1 MDLHKN
7 LQKNPTLATT
17 TYLGKCIKVVKVKR
31 VSLPH
36 YVGVVGLAQL
46 FEEGDLPQDG
56 HGHPVLRQGQ
66 LHLLDGHDLVTQRVP
81 GLVDGPVGSW
91 GDNGLLRRRERKGR
105 KQIVRWWWT
114 RREERGGESTR
125 LSLVSSMLR
134 R

>member
-17 TYLGKCIKVVKVKR
+17 TCLVKCIKVVKVNMP
-31 VSLPH
+31 SLPD

-66 LHLLDGHDLVTQRVP
+66 LHLLDGHDLVTERVP
-81 GLVDGPVGSW
+81 GFVHGPVGSC
-91 GDNGLLRRRERKGR
+91 GR
-105 KQIVRWWWT
+105 QCIT
-114 RREERGGESTR
+114 REERTQGDGENRLRWREVEGGGEGTR